1 MPDVD
6 GYIFD
11 LDGVLVDTAKYHY
24 LAWKEIAKEFGFEL
38 TPEHNE
44 QLKGIGREISLYKIL
59 SWAGKSLSEE
69 VFAQTALRKNESYL
83 QKISHIDHKE
93 LLPGV
98 LPLLQQLKS
107 KGKKIA
113 LGSASRNARLVLERT
128 GILPYFDAIVD
139 GTMVSKAKPD
149 PEVFLKA
156 AEALHLSADR
166 CCVLEDAPAGI
177 QAAKAAGMT
186 AIGVGSPEI
195 LKGADKV
202 ISSLA
207 NG

>member
-1 MPDVD
+1 MRRPP
-6 GYIFD
+6 F
-11 LDGVLVDTAKYHY
+11 
-24 LAWKEIAKEFGFEL
+24 
-38 TPEHNE
+38 
-44 QLKGIGREISLYKIL
+44 
-59 SWAGKSLSEE
+59 
-69 VFAQTALRKNESYL
+69 ESYL

>member
-1 MPDVD
+1 MERW
-6 GYIFD
+6 
-11 LDGVLVDTAKYHY
+11 LAKT
-24 LAWKEIAKEFGFEL
+24 K
-38 TPEHNE
+38 PE
-44 QLKGIGREISLYKIL
+44 
-59 SWAGKSLSEE
+59 
-69 VFAQTALRKNESYL
+69 
-83 QKISHIDHKE
+83 
-93 LLPGV
+93 
-98 LPLLQQLKS
+98 
-107 KGKKIA
+107 
-113 LGSASRNARLVLERT
+113 
-128 GILPYFDAIVD
+128 
-139 GTMVSKAKPD
+139 